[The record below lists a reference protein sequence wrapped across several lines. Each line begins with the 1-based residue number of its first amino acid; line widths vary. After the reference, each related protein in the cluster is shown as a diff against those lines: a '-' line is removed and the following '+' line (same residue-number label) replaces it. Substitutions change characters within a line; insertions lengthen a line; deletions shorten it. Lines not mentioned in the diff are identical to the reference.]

1 MNKKC
6 WNKGVL
12 KITLVL
18 TWSANC
24 VIVSTV
30 VANQGAAFTI
40 TDTKLYIWVVT
51 LSAQG
56 NTKLLQELKS
66 SFKRTINRKK
76 YQPKTTIQLQNPYL
90 DYLID

>member
-18 TWSANC
+18 TWSPNC

-30 VANQGAAFTI
+30 VANQGATFTV

-56 NTKLLQELKS
+56 NKKLLQELKS
-66 SFKRTINRKK
+66 SFKRTINWKK
-76 YQPKTTIQLQNPYL
+76 YQPKTPIQLQNPYL